1 MVNLYG
7 YIITSELEEWKMAN
21 CPNCGVHLKKTYW
34 KPNCPNCNVNIF
46 YNGMQERLE
55 NDIIT
60 AEESLN
66 RMYAMLDRAKASYVG
81 SKLAIARII
90 LSLIPIGA
98 LFLPLA
104 KLSVNVPFVT
114 ADFTV
119 DALAVYNTV
128 SSLDFGG
135 LFGMFSAPAMSTAVI
150 LYALAIVFVALGAVG
165 SLVGFI
171 LLFLSCSPKGI
182 QRNLG
187 FSIGAFASYVLSG
200 LMFVLSGS
208 QFASVLGDGFSSSLS
223 WGYPILL
230 VLAIAPIVIN
240 LMIKKNPI
248 VVVSSAEK
256 RKKEIAEKAAKMAAD
271 IEEEQRKQEEQRM
284 IEEAYAAEQAK
295 KENK

>member
-1 MVNLYG
+1 
-7 YIITSELEEWKMAN
+7 MAN

-46 YNGMQERLE
+46 YNGMQERLQS
-55 NDIIT
+55 DIIT
-60 AEESLN
+60 AEASLN
-66 RMYAMLDRAKASYVG
+66 RMYGMLDRAKASYIG
-81 SKLAIARII
+81 SKLAIVRII

-104 KLSVNVPFVT
+104 KISVNVPFVT
-114 ADFTV
+114 ADFTI
-119 DALAVYNTV
+119 DALAIYNAV
-128 SSLDFGG
+128 STLDFDG
-135 LFGMFSAPAMSTAVI
+135 LFGMFSSPSLSTAVI
-150 LYALAIVFVALGAVG
+150 FYALSIVFIALGAVA

-171 LLFLSCSPKGI
+171 LIFLSCAPKGI

-187 FSIGAFASYVLSG
+187 FAGIALGCYVLSG
-200 LMFVLSGS
+200 LMFILSGS
-208 QFASVLGDGFSSSLS
+208 QFTSVLGEGFSSSIS
-223 WGYPILL
+223 FGYPILL

-240 LMIKKNPI
+240 LLIKKNPI

-256 RKKEIAEKAAKMAAD
+256 RKKEIAEKAAKMAAEL
-271 IEEEQRKQEEQRM
+271 EEEQRKQEEQRM

>member
-1 MVNLYG
+1 
-7 YIITSELEEWKMAN
+7 MAN

-60 AEESLN
+60 AEKSLN
-66 RMYAMLDRAKASYVG
+66 KMYGMLDRAKASYVG
-81 SKLAIARII
+81 SKLAIWRII
-90 LSLIPIGA
+90 LSLIPIA
-98 LFLPLA
+98 PLFLPLA
-104 KLSVNVPFVT
+104 KVSVKGIFGIDYT
-114 ADFTV
+114 ANIDAIKLYETV
-119 DALAVYNTV
+119 A
-128 SSLDFGG
+128 SLDFGVFG
-135 LFGMFSAPAMSTAVI
+135 LISRPSFTVPLIFF
-150 LYALAIVFVALGAVG
+150 ALAIVFMVLGAVA

-187 FSIGAFASYVLSG
+187 FSFSALGCYVLGGVSF
-200 LMFVLSGS
+200 LVSSS
-208 QFASVLGDGFSSSLS
+208 QFKTILGADSFSAGISF
-223 WGYPILL
+223 GYPLL
-230 VLAIAPIVIN
+230 LLLAVAPIIIN

-271 IEEEQRKQEEQRM
+271 IEEAQKKEEEQRK
-284 IEEAYAAEQAK
+284 IEEAYAAEQEAK
-295 KENK
+295 KDNK